1 MPCQFS
7 LRILIVWKTK
17 IKILAHFLQDI
28 LFIDTSNFYFPKIFR
43 TFSSSVEKVLE
54 NISWKYF
61 FKIFCLISRHL
72 PSHSLPRLIPHR
84 LASSFPLI
92 FFHNLFIFCI
102 LYNPLLLYI
111 LYLIYSTFIIYF
123 SRIHTMVKYTSS
135 YHTHILSY

>member
-1 MPCQFS
+1 MPCRFS

-84 LASSFPLI
+84 LASSFPPNLLSQ
-92 FFHNLFIFCI
+92 LFIFYIFYLIFSI
-102 LYNPLLLYI
+102 LYTLLLLY
-111 LYLIYSTFIIYF
+111 
-123 SRIHTMVKYTSS
+123 MVQYTS
-135 YHTHILSY
+135 YNPTHTHLILSS